1 MIEAE
6 NSCLIETVCF

>member
-6 NSCLIETVCF
+6 NSVFYNS